1 MDLLIVLVSVL
12 GAPTLV
18 AVLWYW
24 ASRRNRRGGW
34 LRGATGG
41 MLGIA
46 DEVFRPQTHQAQQ
59 VQRVQQGLRAPAPA
73 PGDPLHPGAGG
84 D

>member
-1 MDLLIVLVSVL
+1 MDLLIVLVAVL

-18 AVLWYW
+18 AGLWFW
-24 ASRRNRRGGW
+24 AARGNRRGGR
-34 LRGATGG
+34 LRGAAGG

-59 VQRVQQGLRAPAPA
+59 VQITQQGLRAPAPA
-73 PGDPLHPGAGG
+73 PGDSPRPGVFG